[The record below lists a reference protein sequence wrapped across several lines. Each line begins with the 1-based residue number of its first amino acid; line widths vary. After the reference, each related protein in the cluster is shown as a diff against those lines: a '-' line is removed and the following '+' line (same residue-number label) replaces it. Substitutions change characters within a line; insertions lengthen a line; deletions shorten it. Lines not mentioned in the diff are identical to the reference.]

1 MGKSRNIHYVI
12 AFGNNLKTT
21 RLAKGMSREK
31 VAAFA
36 EIEVMQLYRI
46 ETGKINTTIS
56 TLYAISKALN
66 VTPKKLLDFPF
77 ED

>member
-1 MGKSRNIHYVI
+1 
-12 AFGNNLKTT
+12 
-21 RLAKGMSREK
+21 MSREK